1 VKTNLLLLSSLIATG
16 CGGGVS
22 EDEFA
27 AEFAKSYCA
36 KMFECMDQK
45 ALDFMGWDD
54 EEACRQA
61 MDGDGKGGDKSDD
74 CNYDSK
80 AADDCLDAFDALSCD
95 DLKSGTTTLPECDAE
110 KICPS
115 N

>member
-1 VKTNLLLLSSLIATG
+1 MKKTNLLLLSSLIATG

-22 EDEFA
+22 EDDLGKEA
-27 AEFAKSYCA
+27 AKSVCA
-36 KMFECMDQK
+36 KMFECNEAMVSKVYEDEAACQD
-45 ALDFMGWDD
+45 ALS
-54 EEACRQA
+54 
-61 MDGDGKGGDKSDD
+61 GDYEPGAEDD
-74 CNYDSK
+74 CDYDSK

-95 DLKSGTTTLPECDAE
+95 ELKAGTTPSECDSE

>member
-22 EDEFA
+22 EDDFG
-27 AEFAKSYCA
+27 AEAAKSICA
-36 KMFECMDQK
+36 KMFECFDESVITKMYEDEAACED
-45 ALDFMGWDD
+45 ALS
-54 EEACRQA
+54 
-61 MDGDGKGGDKSDD
+61 GDYEPGAKTDNCD
-74 CNYDSK
+74 YDSS
-80 AADDCLDAFDALSCD
+80 AAGDCLDAFDAMSCD
-95 DLKSGTTTLPECDAE
+95 DLKSGNTPPECDSE